1 MSLMKVMLVAI
12 FMMLGS
18 GAAAADTTAPD
29 VLVKNT
35 VNEVLEVVKKD
46 KDIQNGDMKKIYA
59 LAEEKI
65 LPHFDFERMSKIVLG
80 KHWTRANKDQQDTFV
95 KEFRSLITRTYS
107 SALSKYRNQ
116 MIDYKPLRA
125 QPGDTDVTVKTLIVQ
140 PGGQPIAVD
149 YTLEKGNDEWKVYDV
164 TIEGVSLV
172 TNYRGQFSTEVRQ
185 NGMEGLIQTLVEKNK
200 QIPSSIAATEK
211 KPG

>member
-1 MSLMKVMLVAI
+1 
-12 FMMLGS
+12 
-18 GAAAADTTAPD
+18 
-29 VLVKNT
+29 
-35 VNEVLEVVKKD
+35 LEVVKKD

-65 LPHFDFERMSKIVLG
+65 LPHFDFERMSRIVLG
-80 KHWTRANKDQQDTFV
+80 KYWGRATKEQQDTFV

-116 MIDYKPLRA
+116 TIEYKPLRA
-125 QPGDTDVTVKTLIVQ
+125 QPGDTDVTVKTQIVQ
-140 PGGQPIAVD
+140 PGGQPIPVD
-149 YTLEKGNDEWKVYDV
+149 YTLEKGGDEWKVYDV

-172 TNYRGQFSTEVRQ
+172 TNYRGQFSTEIRD
-185 NGMEGLIQTLVEKNK
+185 NGMDGLIQRLVEKNK
-200 QIPSSIAATEK
+200 QSPSSVAASDK